1 MTKNVQKCPFSNTVI
16 SNRSG
21 LVFCGMLLLWSQPFW
36 KQFITNIYWYDFIRQ
51 MIYRTNGIKGR
62 TFIRAALFSKTWFLL
77 SKIWTKI
84 SSNLIEAAATNSVS
98 TVIRIWFSSKKGLN
112 SWGSLIYLKTCH
124 FLLISCLICKCV
136 LTLEVDFTRREQRLT
151 K

>member
-1 MTKNVQKCPFSNTVI
+1 MKLNMDNHLDNYLI
-16 SNRSG
+16 R
-21 LVFCGMLLLWSQPFW
+21 L
-36 KQFITNIYWYDFIRQ
+36 KQCILIRQ
-51 MIYRTNGIKGR
+51 LDKKMLFHLKPDFETLKIRVSCHCHSKYRTNGIKGR

-77 SKIWTKI
+77 CKIWTKI